1 MTPTNG
7 TLTINKK
14 DATVTADDKSKSYGD
29 ANPSFTATV
38 TGTVNGDTL
47 NYSLSTTATQFSN
60 VGTYPITVA
69 LGSNPNYNV
78 TATNG
83 TLTINKKDATVTADD
98 KSKQYGDANPTFTAT
113 VVGQVTGGDPIN
125 YTLST
130 TATTLSSVGTYPIT
144 VSLGSNPNYNVTA
157 TNGTLTVNKKDAT
170 VTADDKSKQYGDANP
185 TFTATVVGQVTGGD
199 PINYTLSTTATTLS
213 NVGTY
218 AITVSLGSNP
228 NYNVTAT
235 NGTLTI
241 NKKDATV
248 TADPKSKTYGD
259 ANPTFTATVV
269 GEVSGGDAINY
280 SLSTTAT
287 QFSGV
292 GTYAITVTLAS
303 NPNYNVTA
311 TNGTLTIDKKDATV
325 TADPKSKTYGDANP
339 TVTAV
344 VVGEVTGGDPVN
356 YSLSTTATQF
366 SNVGTYTITVTL
378 GVNPNYNVTATNG
391 TLTIDKKDATVT
403 ADPKSKTYGDDNPT
417 LTATVVGEVTG
428 GDPINYSLSTTAVKF
443 SNAGDYAITV
453 TLGLNPNYNVT
464 KTDGNLHINPK
475 AATVTADNKSKTY
488 GDDNPALTATVAG
501 TVNGDMLNYSLST
514 TAVKFSGVG
523 DYAITVTLGSN
534 PNYTVTPTN
543 GTLHINPKAASVT
556 ADDKAKTYGDANPAL
571 TATVTGTVNGDMLNY
586 TLSTTAVQFSNVGT
600 YAITVTL
607 GSNPNYTVT
616 PTNGTL
622 TINQR
627 PATVTADNKSKT
639 YGDANPALT
648 ATVTGTVNGDTL
660 NYTLATTAVQC
671 SSVGT
676 YTITVTL
683 GSNPNYTVTPT
694 NETLTISKKHLTVKA
709 DDKSKVYNG
718 APFTAFTVTITGFT
732 CGDTVAVVSGSATYT
747 GDAVGAI
754 LPGTYTITPQLGT
767 LSATN
772 YDFTTFN
779 NGTLTIGYGT
789 CTGPNPSGVI
799 LQPINA
805 DGSSI
810 FPKSGRTVPVKFTVC
825 DANGNPISDPNVVFA
840 GTGGQLTMLSAV
852 RGQLPNPDENAYN
865 DIPDAAFRY
874 TGGMWMFNMGTSN
887 LQQGYTY
894 TFRINLKY
902 GSITFVIAIK

>member
-1 MTPTNG
+1 M
-7 TLTINKK
+7 
-14 DATVTADDKSKSYGD
+14 
-29 ANPSFTATV
+29 
-38 TGTVNGDTL
+38 
-47 NYSLSTTATQFSN
+47 
-60 VGTYPITVA
+60 
-69 LGSNPNYNV
+69 
-78 TATNG
+78 
-83 TLTINKKDATVTADD
+83 
-98 KSKQYGDANPTFTAT
+98 
-113 VVGQVTGGDPIN
+113 
-125 YTLST
+125 
-130 TATTLSSVGTYPIT
+130 GTYPIT
-144 VSLGSNPNYNVTA
+144 VSLG
-157 TNGTLTVNKKDAT
+157 
-170 VTADDKSKQYGDANP
+170 
-185 TFTATVVGQVTGGD
+185 
-199 PINYTLSTTATTLS
+199 
-213 NVGTY
+213 
-218 AITVSLGSNP
+218 
-228 NYNVTAT
+228 
-235 NGTLTI
+235 
-241 NKKDATV
+241 
-248 TADPKSKTYGD
+248 
-259 ANPTFTATVV
+259 
-269 GEVSGGDAINY
+269 
-280 SLSTTAT
+280 
-287 QFSGV
+287 
-292 GTYAITVTLAS
+292 S